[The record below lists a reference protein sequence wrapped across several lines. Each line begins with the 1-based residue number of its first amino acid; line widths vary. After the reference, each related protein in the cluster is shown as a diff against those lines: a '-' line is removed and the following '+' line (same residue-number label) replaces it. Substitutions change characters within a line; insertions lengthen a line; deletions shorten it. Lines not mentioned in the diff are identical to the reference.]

1 MATYDDISSR
11 IVRLVL
17 KTKVKIK
24 AITHFAS
31 FDKSCFVYQHFQI
44 IESPSNTWI
53 IIILKS
59 VKNNGMVVAR
69 H

>member
-1 MATYDDISSR
+1 MATYDDISSG
-11 IVRLVL
+11 IAQLVL
-17 KTKVKIK
+17 KTKARIK
-24 AITHFAS
+24 AITQFAS

-59 VKNNGMVVAR
+59 VKNNGKVVAR
-69 H
+69 R

>member
-1 MATYDDISSR
+1 MATYDDISSG
-11 IVRLVL
+11 IAQLVL
-17 KTKVKIK
+17 KTKARIK
-24 AITHFAS
+24 AITQFTS

-59 VKNNGMVVAR
+59 VKNNGKVVAR